1 MAGGKGQVEDIRDEV
16 RRRGPWMES
25 VYSLRKGRKTML
37 TRGEAVSILPLRSF
51 FARRIYPGL
60 FFDVDS

>member
-1 MAGGKGQVEDIRDEV
+1 
-16 RRRGPWMES
+16 
-25 VYSLRKGRKTML
+25 ML
-37 TRGEAVSILPLRSF
+37 TRGEAVSILPLRGV